1 MGYKPNGRCYY
12 SYIEYTER
20 SVCCWVTIVADRLT
34 PSGSNNMLRLTNI
47 LMIFVLSFS
56 LSAFSSEPSAP
67 SPYAV
72 LENVGNKL
80 FNRIAASQQEINKFP
95 SLMQNIVEEELM
107 PSIDYQYAS
116 YRILGKHLRK
126 TSAAQREQFVSSMR
140 NYLSR
145 TYATA
150 LMKYKNQ
157 QVIFEPEKS
166 VANKKI
172 VGIKMQIVEL
182 NKPTIDVIFKMRKNK
197 KTGEWKAF
205 DMVVEGI
212 SLLSSKEAEL
222 GNRIAKHGIEQVSVE
237 LASIAE

>member
-1 MGYKPNGRCYY
+1 
-12 SYIEYTER
+12 
-20 SVCCWVTIVADRLT
+20 
-34 PSGSNNMLRLTNI
+34 MLRLTNI
-47 LMIFVLSFS
+47 LMILVLSFS
-56 LSAFSSEPSAP
+56 MSALSSEISAP

-80 FNRIAASQQEINKFP
+80 FNRIAANQQEIAKFP
-95 SLMQNIVEEELM
+95 SLMQSIVEEELM
-107 PSIDYQYAS
+107 PSIDYRYAS
-116 YRILGKHLRK
+116 FRILGKHLRH
-126 TSAAQREQFVSSMR
+126 TNEAQRSQFVNSMR

-150 LMKYKNQ
+150 LMQYKDQ

-166 VANKKI
+166 VADKKI

-222 GNRIAKHGIEQVSVE
+222 SQRIAKQGIEQVSVE
-237 LASIAE
+237 LASIAK